1 MRSQPPFLSLAILLL
16 FSPSPHQALALEN
29 LPAGV
34 DITEDTPGQVTING
48 DPTGNTTLGPD
59 IPITATIFSGVP
71 GPSTCRGHILLQ
83 LTLPQPAP
91 APADGARPPPPQ
103 PETCYTLPP
112 SQSHSQGTTAGCGIF
127 LASKAAGCEARLFSE
142 PGCRA
147 YVNTAV
153 FVPEERAVGGR
164 WRSVG
169 VRCGVVPPDLGG
181 LRPPLVEPLAYHGI
195 VRAHPRDMC
204 MFVHQSR
211 RIPGIRA

>member
-1 MRSQPPFLSLAILLL
+1 MRPQQPLLSLLALF
-16 FSPSPHQALALEN
+16 FSPSLAAEN

-83 LTLPQPAP
+83 LNPPA
-91 APADGARPPPPQ
+91 PPPPPTNPDDANNPIPASSQQ
-103 PETCYTLPP
+103 PAETCYTLRQP
-112 SQSHSQGTTAGCGIF
+112 AGCGVF
-127 LASKAAGCEARLFSE
+127 TASKAAGCEARLFSE
-142 PGCRA
+142 PLCRA

-169 VRCGVVPPDLGG
+169 VRCGVAPPDLEGV
-181 LRPPLVEPLAYHGI
+181 RPPLLEGLGGLVK
-195 VRAHPRDMC
+195 R
-204 MFVHQSR
+204 
-211 RIPGIRA
+211 PGRG